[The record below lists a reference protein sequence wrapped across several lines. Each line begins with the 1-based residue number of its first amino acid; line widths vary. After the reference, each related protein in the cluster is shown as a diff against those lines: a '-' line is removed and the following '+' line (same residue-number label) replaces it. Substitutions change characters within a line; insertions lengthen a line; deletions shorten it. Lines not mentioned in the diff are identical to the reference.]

1 MVLGQCASLAHLDPD
16 FSPTRRATVKGAK
29 GPEVAGVCVVE
40 SLEGGIEYHNG
51 VHVCV
56 CARARARASLSLS
69 FPRPLSHSLVLSS
82 LSLSLC
88 MHVCA
93 CVRASCCAVLGR
105 QSHSQQGGAPALS
118 HHVSQTHTHG
128 PCSHMGEAHKHTV
141 RARCRKGRK
150 ANGVRVKSLRVE
162 F

>member
-1 MVLGQCASLAHLDPD
+1 M
-16 FSPTRRATVKGAK
+16 KGDK
-29 GPEVAGVCVVE
+29 GPEVARVCVVE
-40 SLEGGIEYHNG
+40 SHEGGIEYHNG

-56 CARARARASLSLS
+56 CVCVCARACVSLSLPPLPSLSLS
-69 FPRPLSHSLVLSS
+69 RSLLSLY
-82 LSLSLC
+82 LSLSLCVC

-105 QSHSQQGGAPALS
+105 QSHSQQGGAPAPS

-150 ANGVRVKSLRVE
+150 ANGVRVKSLRVVE